1 MRSVRIAPDAHVDL
15 ATLMGLTALLRSA
28 SSNAPLSG
36 VPSLCHYQNQGEA
49 DATADEAPPCAGCS
63 GGLSRAT
70 YKDLKPLDG
79 KTGRLLFLT
88 MIDRVPQSMRL
99 IDELIE
105 KDPRPQAS
113 RVNKNESATT
123 AKRQIGAA
131 LDDDAIAH
139 ADRTM

>member
-1 MRSVRIAPDAHVDL
+1 MQRQTRPRRAPV
-15 ATLMGLTALLRSA
+15 ALGAVERQ
-28 SSNAPLSG
+28 P
-36 VPSLCHYQNQGEA
+36 
-49 DATADEAPPCAGCS
+49 
-63 GGLSRAT
+63 T
-70 YKDLKPLDG
+70 YKDSKPLDG
-79 KTGRLLFLT
+79 KIGRLLFLT
-88 MIDRVPQSMRL
+88 MISRVPQSMEL